1 MIIGIG
7 TDVIEIERIKKAIQK
22 TDTFFEK
29 IYTTREKA
37 YYREKYKRVE
47 TLAGLFAAKEAIS
60 KALGTGFR
68 GFSAS
73 DIEIIPNEL
82 GKPEAYL
89 YGEAKVIANRLEI
102 CKIHVSISHCKAYA
116 TAFAIAEGGINHEIT
131 IATSNAG
138 D

>member
-7 TDVIEIERIKKAIQK
+7 TDVIEIERIKKAILK

-37 YYREKYKRVE
+37 YYRENHKRVE

-68 GFSAS
+68 GFGAR
-73 DIEIIPNEL
+73 DIEIVPNEL

-89 YGEAKVIANRLEI
+89 YGEAKTRANSLGI
-102 CKIHVSISHCKAYA
+102 CKIHLSISHCRAYA
-116 TAFAIAEGGINHEIT
+116 TAFAIAEGGINHEVTIT
-131 IATSNAG
+131 TSDAG